1 MHHARHLAICL
12 TVLTLTACTTNSLTP
27 PPAPQRDLRA
37 VVTLVDRR
45 PVLPAPAASAR
56 ALARARQRAAFEQF
70 LTDWGR
76 ALEWIAA
83 RSDPLPGGPC
93 PVSIDREIV
102 RSWPTDQAWALGII
116 RRESRCGPS
125 AQNGQSSAAG
135 LMQIV
140 RGSWADRINVP
151 ASMTARRA
159 SLVRECPWERR
170 YDARCNLMAG
180 RLLFDVAG
188 RSPWRL

>member
-1 MHHARHLAICL
+1 MRSHLRQRAALALIVGL
-12 TVLTLTACTTNSLTP
+12 LAGACDTESLEP
-27 PPAPQRDLRA
+27 RVAPPADLGHA
-37 VVTLVDRR
+37 VSLVDRT
-45 PVLPAPAASAR
+45 PLPAPGVSAR
-56 ALARARQRAAFEQF
+56 LLAKARQRAAFEQF
-70 LTDWGR
+70 LIDLG
-76 ALEWIAA
+76 LYLAA
-83 RSDPLPGGPC
+83 QGDPLPGGVC
-93 PVSIDREIV
+93 PASIDREIV
-102 RSWPTDQAWALGII
+102 RAWPTDQAWVLGII
-116 RRESRCGPS
+116 RRESMCGPS

-135 LMQIV
+135 LLQIV

-180 RLLFDVAG
+180 RLLYDVVG

>member
-1 MHHARHLAICL
+1 MRSHL
-12 TVLTLTACTTNSLTP
+12 
-27 PPAPQRDLRA
+27 
-37 VVTLVDRR
+37 
-45 PVLPAPAASAR
+45 
-56 ALARARQRAAFEQF
+56 RQRAALALIVGLLAGACDTE
-70 LTDWGR
+70 
-76 ALEWIAA
+76 ALEPRVAPPADLGRYLAA
-83 RSDPLPGGPC
+83 QGDPLPGGPC
-93 PVSIDREIV
+93 PASIDREIV
-102 RSWPTDQAWALGII
+102 RAWPTDREWVLGII

-125 AQNGQSSAAG
+125 AQNSMSSAAG

-180 RLLFDVAG
+180 RLLYDVAG